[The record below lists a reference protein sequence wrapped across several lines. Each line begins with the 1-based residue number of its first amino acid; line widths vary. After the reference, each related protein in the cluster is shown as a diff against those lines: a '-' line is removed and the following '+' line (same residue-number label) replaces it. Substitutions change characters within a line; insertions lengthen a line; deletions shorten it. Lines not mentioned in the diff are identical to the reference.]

1 MTPKYTW
8 KESHSTVIDYY
19 KEFIKTHDMN
29 KVIIGG
35 DSAGGGFVLSLLQQV
50 VELKLRLP
58 IKMVLMSP
66 YVDIEGDIDRDDDS
80 MLKINHFLFLERLG
94 LMIYLLKI
102 LEYHLYMVI

>member
-1 MTPKYTW
+1 
-8 KESHSTVIDYY
+8 
-19 KEFIKTHDMN
+19 
-29 KVIIGG
+29 
-35 DSAGGGFVLSLLQQV
+35 
-50 VELKLRLP
+50 
-58 IKMVLMSP
+58 MVLMSP